1 MADIVVQS
9 VHMGFLEILAD
20 KKIINRYQL
29 NDILAKQKELSGDI
43 DRTLELFKVPADA
56 VRAAKSA
63 FFGIP
68 EISVPEVIES
78 DLLTVIPI
86 DAARNYKFVPV
97 SRADGVLKIGMLD
110 PGNLEARNAL
120 QFIASQTNIPFEAYV
135 ISYPD
140 FNRVVGMYSG
150 SDFETTSGSDKDRE
164 EMSDL
169 EKDSGG
175 SAEVSE
181 GISFDGSF
189 DAPIKKTD
197 EKKIVEDAP
206 ATKMIAVILKNAIEG
221 GASDVHIEPTG
232 ADVRVRYRVDSVLHV
247 SLRMNKNMH
256 DSLIAR
262 LKTMTNTMKLD
273 ERRKPQD
280 GRFMAFTGGRKI
292 DFRLSILPTFFG
304 EKAVIRILDP
314 GRGVKKLDEIG
325 MSPAQLEMVR
335 HALTLPYGLVL
346 ITGPTGSGKT
356 TTLYS
361 MLNEIDRERLNVVS
375 LEDPVEYNIAG
386 MNQSQVQPEIG
397 YTFANGLRSILRQ
410 DPDVIM
416 VGEIRDKETAELAI
430 NAALTGHLVF
440 ATLHTNN
447 SIGAIPRLVDMG
459 VDQYLIAPTLALS
472 VAQRMTRKLIPG
484 KGDTIPI
491 DGALASLIE
500 KQFADLPEQFRPKI
514 GPNDVLHDASK
525 AGSEA
530 VLHGVMPV
538 FEMFAVDKPLQKII
552 LKDPTE
558 GSIYDY
564 VRKQGMLTMREDA
577 LMKSIAGIVPWSEVN
592 AL

>member
-262 LKTMTNTMKLD
+262 LKTMTNTMKLVPASQF
-273 ERRKPQD
+273 EVRSLNGMKVSV
-280 GRFMAFTGGRKI
+280 TGGYI
-292 DFRLSILPTFFG
+292 
-304 EKAVIRILDP
+304 
-314 GRGVKKLDEIG
+314 
-325 MSPAQLEMVR
+325 
-335 HALTLPYGLVL
+335 
-346 ITGPTGSGKT
+346 
-356 TTLYS
+356 
-361 MLNEIDRERLNVVS
+361 
-375 LEDPVEYNIAG
+375 
-386 MNQSQVQPEIG
+386 
-397 YTFANGLRSILRQ
+397 ILRGWG
-410 DPDVIM
+410 VW
-416 VGEIRDKETAELAI
+416 DKAA
-430 NAALTGHLVF
+430 NAFVVMNTRGLP
-440 ATLHTNN
+440 
-447 SIGAIPRLVDMG
+447 SSW
-459 VDQYLIAPTLALS
+459 DQKQI
-472 VAQRMTRKLIPG
+472 
-484 KGDTIPI
+484 
-491 DGALASLIE
+491 ASLVIAQGLFE
-500 KQFADLPEQFRPKI
+500 GYKLY
-514 GPNDVLHDASK
+514 K
-525 AGSEA
+525 A
-530 VLHGVMPV
+530 
-538 FEMFAVDKPLQKII
+538 
-552 LKDPTE
+552 
-558 GSIYDY
+558 
-564 VRKQGMLTMREDA
+564 
-577 LMKSIAGIVPWSEVN
+577 N
-592 AL
+592 